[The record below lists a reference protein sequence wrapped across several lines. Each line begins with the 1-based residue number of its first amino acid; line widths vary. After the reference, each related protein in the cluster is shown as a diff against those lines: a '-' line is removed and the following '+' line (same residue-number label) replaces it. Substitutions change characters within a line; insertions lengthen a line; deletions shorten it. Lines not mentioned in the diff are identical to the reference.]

1 MVERYVQK
9 TLAGMPAS
17 ALIGIMWCWA
27 TVRAFPLPR
36 PHPQRHITS
45 NATEEIK
52 LDGYRAVAFKS
63 RDDVKLFA
71 KTSIPVRGC
80 IMDLNTV

>member
-1 MVERYVQK
+1 MVWSKPANVARDVIL
-9 TLAGMPAS
+9 LAHF
-17 ALIGIMWCWA
+17 LL
-27 TVRAFPLPR
+27 VRQIRFRA
-36 PHPQRHITS
+36 HPQRHITS

-52 LDGYRAVAFKS
+52 LGGYRAVAFKS

-71 KTSIPVRGC
+71 KTSIPIRCC